1 MLNHTPMAIN
11 IRDIYGQTA
20 LYIACKWKYEEVTK
34 FLLTKKANK
43 DIVAHTC
50 AEEDQCDTDC
60 FKLLIS
66 MYGFDSLFDYSLT
79 SYRKPLQLCVEKKSQ
94 HFFKSV
100 VSCDK
105 IK

>member
-43 DIVAHTC
+43 DIS
-50 AEEDQCDTDC
+50 DT
-60 FKLLIS
+60 S
-66 MYGFDSLFDYSLT
+66 G
-79 SYRKPLQLCVEKKSQ
+79 
-94 HFFKSV
+94 
-100 VSCDK
+100 
-105 IK
+105 